1 MTPNRAGTLRIIG
14 GTLRGRR
21 LLAPGGRTTRPPLDS
36 QRETIFN
43 VLGPV
48 FEGAVVADL
57 FAGSGSFGLEALS
70 RGAAAAWFVERDLE
84 ALRALRGNLDRLG
97 LASASHVFRGDAF
110 AFPSG
115 IDDLPDRVDA
125 VFVDPPF
132 RAAAEGQG
140 PRRLLDLLE
149 RIEAMLGPEAIV
161 VVRLPLEAPVPGP
174 VSGAGSEKTQNVRTL
189 GQSRVVFRT
198 YRKEIDST

>member
-1 MTPNRAGTLRIIG
+1 MARNRAGTLRIVG

-48 FEGAVVADL
+48 FQDAVVADL
-57 FAGSGSFGLEALS
+57 FSGSGSFGLEALS
-70 RGAAAAWFVERDLE
+70 RGAASAWFVERDPE

-97 LASASHVFRGDAF
+97 LESVSHVIRGDAF

-115 IDDLPDRVDA
+115 LGDPPDRVDA

-132 RAAAEGQG
+132 RSAAAEQG
-140 PRRLLDLLE
+140 PRRLADLLD
-149 RIEAMLGPEAIV
+149 RIEALLAPEAIV
-161 VVRLPLEAPVPGP
+161 VVRLPLEAPVPRLE
-174 VSGAGSEKTQNVRTL
+174 SGGGSEKTQKVRTL
-189 GQSRVVFRT
+189 GKSRVVFRS
-198 YRKEIDST
+198 YRKEFDST